1 MNTLRI
7 MNDAPTRAASA
18 TDPLRRSAPRPEDR
32 PTRRV
37 ETPSDAP
44 PEARPDTRRRLI
56 AAGVRLFGLHGYEAT
71 STRQLAAAAG
81 VNLAA
86 IPYHFHGK
94 EGLYRAVMQ
103 HVVDARNAVL
113 SPYFERLQSLC
124 ADPAADREPLVRAM
138 RDMIRAVADDI
149 LGSNEAQDACQIM
162 IQEQIAPTPA
172 FDILYEGLFRQALC
186 AWTSL
191 VARLTGR
198 DAAHPDTALQ
208 AVSLLGQIMI
218 FRVGAVT
225 VTRHLDNEV
234 FTPDRVRR
242 IADMVAVQAE
252 ACLTAQAAH
261 EAGA

>member
-1 MNTLRI
+1 MCIR
-7 MNDAPTRAASA
+7 
-18 TDPLRRSAPRPEDR
+18 DR
-32 PTRRV
+32 
-37 ETPSDAP
+37 
-44 PEARPDTRRRLI
+44 
-56 AAGVRLFGLHGYEAT
+56 HGYEAT

-124 ADPAADREPLVRAM
+124 ADPAATRDTLVRAM
-138 RDMIRAVADDI
+138 RDMIHALAADV

-198 DAAHPDTALQ
+198 DAAHPDTAPQ
-208 AVSLLGQIMI
+208 AISLLGQIMI

-225 VTRHLDNEV
+225 VTRHLDTEA

-242 IADMVAVQAE
+242 IADMAAAQAE